1 MTRSNEYFTSAGVM
15 TSPLWKRTPLRIL
28 NSHWVS
34 EIAFHEVA
42 SDGSNWSLMFRC
54 SRESNMLMFTRIPT
68 RSKCMWGSRVGAW
81 DTRATVSVSLA
92 WAETGAV
99 AAASAKSARTR
110 TAASGAHRFIGG
122 SSSSADRDV
131 DEGGGDLKGLPS
143 VYHRPPGQ
151 HNAPPRRHDSP
162 ALVPAV
168 RWPKPEKPMRV
179 ITQLPN
185 DDLRRAQ
192 AAARVA
198 EAAGFDG
205 VVALE
210 NAHGPYLPLAA
221 AALATE
227 GVQLGTAV
235 AMAFPRSPT
244 ITAHQAWDLQ
254 QASGGRFYLGL
265 GSQVKAHNE
274 RRYGI
279 PWVPPAPRL
288 RDYIGAVRAI
298 WRCWEQGEPLDY
310 RSAHYTLSLM
320 TPNFAPRPT
329 GLPRVPV
336 SMAAIG
342 PAMLRV
348 AGEVCDGVRLHPFC
362 TRRYVEEVC
371 LPRLGE
377 GLDRAAR
384 GRGTLEVVGGGL
396 FAVVGTYDTIV
407 AEIEQRYRGGA
418 PTRSRS
424 RRRPTP
430 SRAPCARWWRASSGS
445 RARSPATRSAGE
457 GEVLIIHPK
466 GAA

>member
-1 MTRSNEYFTSAGVM
+1 
-15 TSPLWKRTPLRIL
+15 
-28 NSHWVS
+28 
-34 EIAFHEVA
+34 
-42 SDGSNWSLMFRC
+42 
-54 SRESNMLMFTRIPT
+54 
-68 RSKCMWGSRVGAW
+68 
-81 DTRATVSVSLA
+81 
-92 WAETGAV
+92 
-99 AAASAKSARTR
+99 
-110 TAASGAHRFIGG
+110 
-122 SSSSADRDV
+122 
-131 DEGGGDLKGLPS
+131 
-143 VYHRPPGQ
+143 
-151 HNAPPRRHDSP
+151 
-162 ALVPAV
+162 
-168 RWPKPEKPMRV
+168 MRV

-227 GVQLGTAV
+227 RVQLGTAV

-254 QASGGRFYLGL
+254 KASGGRFYLGL

-298 WRCWEQGEPLDY
+298 LRCWEKEEPLDY
-310 RSAHYTLSLM
+310 RSPHYTLTLM

-362 TRRYVEEVC
+362 TRRYVDEVC

-384 GRGTLEVVGGGL
+384 ARGTLEVVGGG
-396 FAVVGTYDTIV
+396 FIATGPRWRRCSTTCASGSPSTARPEPTGTSCACTGSPRS
-407 AEIEQRYRGGA
+407 ARSSTATRARGDGTRWRRRF
-418 PTRSRS
+418 PTR
-424 RRRPTP
+424 
-430 SRAPCARWWRASSGS
+430 
-445 RARSPATRSAGE
+445 
-457 GEVLIIHPK
+457 
-466 GAA
+466 